1 MSKVIRSKQQQKYQQ
16 HHEVYFKR
24 AVAVGQRNNN
34 TVFEATKSRQSH
46 EMNSF
51 QNRKNNKIPARVTN

>member
-46 EMNSF
+46 GMNSF
-51 QNRKNNKIPARVTN
+51 